1 MLDLE
6 EITEIL
12 TEIRVG
18 DELNNDNP
26 WKYSAEKE
34 EERKWFFLWLKQHRL
49 LSISTMGA

>member
-18 DELNNDNP
+18 DELSNDNP
-26 WKYSAEKE
+26 WKYSAEKN
-34 EERKWFFLWLKQHRL
+34 EERK
-49 LSISTMGA
+49 